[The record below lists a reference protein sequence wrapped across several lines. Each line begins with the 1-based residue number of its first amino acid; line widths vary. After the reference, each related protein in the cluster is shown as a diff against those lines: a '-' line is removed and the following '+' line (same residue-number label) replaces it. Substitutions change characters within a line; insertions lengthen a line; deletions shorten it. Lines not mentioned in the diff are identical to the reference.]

1 MSKPFKPLP
10 GQMPLFDLP
19 ATDADEIQRRAV
31 QRNDQGNESQPAVC
45 AWGNCAE
52 PATIVHRRSGEQFC
66 QLHAQWFL
74 QP

>member
-10 GQMPLFDLP
+10 GQMPLFDMP
-19 ATDADEIQRRAV
+19 ATDADEIQRRAA
-31 QRNDQGNESQPAVC
+31 QRNESQAVKC

-52 PATIVHRRSGEQFC
+52 PATIVHRKSGEQFC
-66 QLHAQWFL
+66 RLHAQWFL